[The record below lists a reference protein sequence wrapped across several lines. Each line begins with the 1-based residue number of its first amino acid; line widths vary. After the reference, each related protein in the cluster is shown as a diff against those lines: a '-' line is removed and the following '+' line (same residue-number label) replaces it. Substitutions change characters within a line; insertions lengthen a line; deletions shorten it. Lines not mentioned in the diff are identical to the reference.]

1 MSDFHRLH
9 WVSSITGV
17 LGVIRQNLIT
27 FVFILIVGSNN
38 SSSSLIWIIG
48 VGIIAAFTLGILGW
62 LRFSYQLL
70 EEEIHIKKGV
80 FVQKNLYI
88 HRNRVQVTE
97 ISAGIIQ
104 RAFGLVSLSI
114 QTAGGGSARAIL
126 SALSRS
132 EATRIVRVLNPEQL
146 EDITDEQGTHRSEIT
161 EPSSASSTQPNQDK
175 LFSRVETTHEPI
187 WELSN
192 RHLLYLAL
200 TSSEF
205 GIIATIIGTVLGQLS
220 ELITDENIEW
230 LIDRLPL
237 IQQPGLPFI
246 LFSIAAII
254 IISYILAIAASY
266 LRFYGFRLEKKNNE
280 LVISRGLLE
289 KVYTRV
295 PYHRIQAI
303 RSTEGILRQPL
314 GLESIA
320 IISAGHQQGQQ
331 QRSLLVAPLLLRS
344 ERAKFFAQ
352 FFDSWEG
359 VEGVPDT
366 SDPDHDGELQLNET
380 TTTEHSSS
388 EPLTHFSA
396 QPPKRALLRY
406 LRRPN
411 YLWVVPIM
419 IIQLWWQP
427 ILWFSFLVVP
437 FTFYGWIN
445 FKDSR
450 LSAHENHLY
459 IRYRGLA
466 RKHLWIPRKRIQSF
480 SDSQHWFQKRRDLY
494 HIQPSVVSGSEE
506 MSVTLKDFSERV
518 THKVWHWFHRTKET

>member
-48 VGIIAAFTLGILGW
+48 VGIMAAFTLGILGW

-70 EEEIHIKKGV
+70 EEEIHIKKGI

-114 QTAGGGSARAIL
+114 QTAGGGSERAIL

-146 EDITDEQGTHRSEIT
+146 DEIIVSEGDFLSQDTKDQTT
-161 EPSSASSTQPNQDK
+161 ETIQIVKS
-175 LFSRVETTHEPI
+175 SRVETTQGPI

-192 RHLLYLAL
+192 KHLLYLAL

-230 LIDRLPL
+230 LIERLPL

-254 IISYILAIAASY
+254 IISYVLAIVASY
-266 LRFYGFRLEKKNNE
+266 LRFYGFRLEKKNN
-280 LVISRGLLE
+280 
-289 KVYTRV
+289 
-295 PYHRIQAI
+295 
-303 RSTEGILRQPL
+303 
-314 GLESIA
+314 
-320 IISAGHQQGQQ
+320 
-331 QRSLLVAPLLLRS
+331 
-344 ERAKFFAQ
+344 
-352 FFDSWEG
+352 
-359 VEGVPDT
+359 
-366 SDPDHDGELQLNET
+366 
-380 TTTEHSSS
+380 
-388 EPLTHFSA
+388 
-396 QPPKRALLRY
+396 
-406 LRRPN
+406 
-411 YLWVVPIM
+411 
-419 IIQLWWQP
+419 
-427 ILWFSFLVVP
+427 
-437 FTFYGWIN
+437 
-445 FKDSR
+445 
-450 LSAHENHLY
+450 
-459 IRYRGLA
+459 
-466 RKHLWIPRKRIQSF
+466 
-480 SDSQHWFQKRRDLY
+480 
-494 HIQPSVVSGSEE
+494 
-506 MSVTLKDFSERV
+506 
-518 THKVWHWFHRTKET
+518 